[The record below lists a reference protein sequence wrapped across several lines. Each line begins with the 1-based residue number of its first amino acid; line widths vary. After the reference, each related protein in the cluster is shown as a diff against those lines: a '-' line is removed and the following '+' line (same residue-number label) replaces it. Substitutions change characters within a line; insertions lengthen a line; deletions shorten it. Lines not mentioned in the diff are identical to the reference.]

1 LLPLRFGKLRELP
14 ERAGIALKSY
24 DKTWYIR
31 NSSGLAS
38 ATPMKLEDTKAS
50 IRLIAGITCI
60 ALFASCATAPQT
72 VRGPEYAPT
81 ASLMHEARSANV
93 PVEKRAA
100 DYLQAAAMT
109 APLLGTGI
117 ETPAGETY
125 NAACGELTVLLR
137 SSEGGR
143 LWNHPLTLT
152 ESDQTYQLR
161 LEPASNAVWS
171 PDYFTSFVPSA
182 EIKKK
187 LVKKGNF
194 QEGVGGS
201 LVGVRNVTPP
211 EKFAAHK
218 GIPAAVTATLD
229 FKRNDAT
236 LALRRPFRQP
246 TAVVQ
251 GKIHPLAADFSAPVG
266 YYQPPPNLLFVS
278 LMAMLR
284 SSHYMD
290 KTGLYFLQ
298 PYDPDRIPLVF
309 VHGLFSTP
317 FDWAQT
323 INGLQADPEI
333 RKHYQFWVFGYPTG
347 NPILYSALR
356 LREELAKVDKVYPN
370 HRPYVVVGHSMGG
383 MLTQMQV
390 ITVTKAMWEKALGET
405 AKSIFRENSSDSLI
419 VRATTFQANP
429 RIKRVVFICT
439 PHRGS
444 EMASSGLGR
453 FGTSLIAL
461 PFNIASVMTNALTS
475 TELVQLTGSAKR
487 LPNSIT
493 GLKPSNPALPVI
505 NEARITVPYNSII
518 GDRGKDHCPNCTD
531 GVVPYWS
538 SHLDGAQ
545 SEVIVP
551 GPHGACKLPQT
562 IAELDRI
569 LRLNLR
575 TDSTSRATLAQA
587 AP

>member
-1 LLPLRFGKLRELP
+1 
-14 ERAGIALKSY
+14 
-24 DKTWYIR
+24 
-31 NSSGLAS
+31 
-38 ATPMKLEDTKAS
+38 MKLADTKTS

-60 ALFASCATAPQT
+60 ALFASCATAPHT
-72 VRGPEYAPT
+72 ARGPEYAPT
-81 ASLMHEARSANV
+81 AKLMREARSANV

-117 ETPAGETY
+117 GTPACETY

-143 LWNHPLTLT
+143 LWNQPLTLNGG
-152 ESDQTYQLR
+152 ETYHLR
-161 LEPASNAVWS
+161 LEPASYGVWA
-171 PDYFTSFVPSA
+171 PNYFTTFEGPDQ
-182 EIKKK
+182 IKERLIRKE
-187 LVKKGNF
+187 NI
-194 QEGVGGS
+194 QEGVGGA
-201 LVGVRNVTPP
+201 LVGVRIVNPP
-211 EKFAAHK
+211 EKFAPVK
-218 GIPAAVTATLD
+218 GITAPVTATLG
-229 FKRNDAT
+229 FRATDAT
-236 LALRRPFRQP
+236 LALRRPAKQP
-246 TAVVQ
+246 MASVE
-251 GKIHPLAADFSAPVG
+251 GKTRPLAANFSAPIG
-266 YYQPPPNLLFVS
+266 YYQPPRNLLFVS
-278 LMAMLR
+278 LMAMVR
-284 SSHYMD
+284 SSHYME

-317 FDWAQT
+317 FDWVQT

-333 RKHYQFWVFGYPTG
+333 RKHYQFWVFAYPTG

-356 LREELAKVDKVYPN
+356 LREELARADKLYPN

-383 MLTQMQV
+383 MLTHMQV
-390 ITVTKAMWEKALGET
+390 VTATQAMWEKALGET
-405 AKSIFRENSSDSLI
+405 AKSIFRQNSRDSLI
-419 VRATTFQANP
+419 VRATIFQANP

-444 EMASSGLGR
+444 KMASSGLGKL
-453 FGTSLIAL
+453 GISLIAL
-461 PFNIASVMTNALTS
+461 PVTVATAIQDTVTS
-475 TELVQLTGSAKR
+475 AELVQLTGSSKR

-493 GLKPSNPALPVI
+493 GLKPSNPAFPVV
-505 NEARITVPYNSII
+505 NTVPIRVPYHSII
-518 GDRGKDHCPNCTD
+518 GNRGKPGPIADSTD

-551 GPHGACKLPQT
+551 GPHGACELPQT

-569 LRLNLR
+569 LRLHLR
-575 TDSTSRATLAQA
+575 SSSPSRGTLAQA